1 MKTWKQL
8 KKELLAGK
16 EVAKEYEKLQPRYE
30 FISQLI
36 SKRQERG
43 FTQSE
48 LAKKIG
54 TKQSAIARLEAGN
67 VNPSLIFLGKLAAA
81 LDMKLRVT
89 LQ

>member
-8 KKELLAGK
+8 KKELLTNK

-30 FISQLI
+30 LISQLI
-36 SKRQERG
+36 SKRLEKG

-67 VNPSLIFLGKLAAA
+67 VNPSLNFLGKLATA
-81 LDMKLRVT
+81 LDVKLRIT